1 MRLLRCPVFPQ
12 DDRMTSTP
20 GSGGMPLHTKMLIG
34 FLVGAI
40 AGLAINLLTGH
51 LTVDGVPPAFS
62 GWVEGLIQ
70 YVTEPVG
77 QLFLRLLFM
86 LVVPLVFSAL
96 ILGVV
101 EIGDPRAL
109 GRLGGKTL
117 VWVFG
122 TTLIAVIIGLV
133 VVSILQPG
141 AGIDPALRDAML
153 SDSLAAGATIAEPA
167 KIGLVDMLLNMVP
180 RNPIAAAAAT
190 DLIAV
195 MVFALLFGIAAT
207 VVNSPGTRSF
217 VGAVQGI
224 YDISLKLIDW
234 VIRLAPYAVAAL
246 LFTLTARM
254 GLGLMV
260 QLGWFVLTA
269 VLALALHFFGT
280 FSLLIAVLARRS
292 PLDVFRKSQPALL
305 TAFST
310 SSSAATLPTS
320 LKTAEENLG
329 VPRRVARFVC
339 TLGATVNM
347 NGTALYEGVTV
358 LFLAQLFG
366 VELTLL
372 QQAMILVM
380 CIMGGI
386 GAASVPGGSLPVI
399 ATILVM
405 FGIPPEGIGIILGVD
420 RFLDMCRTTVN
431 IGGDMVG
438 SVVIGRGEADED
450 EDAEPVRGAQQAA

>member
-1 MRLLRCPVFPQ
+1 
-12 DDRMTSTP
+12 MTEVKAP
-20 GSGGMPLHTKMLIG
+20 GRRGLPLHTQMLIG
-34 FLVGAI
+34 FAVGAI
-40 AGLAINLLTGH
+40 LGLVANVYVGAETGW
-51 LTVDGVPPAFS
+51 LQGTI
-62 GWVEGLIQ
+62 E
-70 YVTEPVG
+70 YVTEPIG

-101 EIGDPRAL
+101 EIGDPRSL
-109 GRLGGKTL
+109 GRLGGKAL
-117 VWVFG
+117 LWVLA
-122 TTLIAVIIGLV
+122 TTTSAVTIGLV
-133 VVSILQPG
+133 VTHIMQPG
-141 AGIDPALRDAML
+141 AGIDPALRDAFMA
-153 SDSLAAGATIAEPA
+153 DAGAVVATGNQPLGI
-167 KIGLVDMLLNMVP
+167 VDMLLNMVP
-180 RNPIAAAAAT
+180 RSPVQAAADN

-195 MVFALLFGIAAT
+195 MFFSLMFGVAAT

-217 VGAVQGI
+217 VDTVQGVF
-224 YDISLKLIDW
+224 DISLKLIDW
-234 VIRLAPYAVAAL
+234 VIRTAPYAVAAL

-254 GLGLMV
+254 GLDLMV

-269 VLALALHFFGT
+269 VIALSLQFFGT
-280 FSLLIAVLARRS
+280 FSILLATLAKRN
-292 PLDVFRKSQPALL
+292 PLDVFRRAQPALL

-320 LKTAEENLG
+320 LKVAEHNLG

-366 VELTLL
+366 VDLTLT
-372 QQAMILVM
+372 QQVMILIM
-380 CIMGGI
+380 CLMGGI

-399 ATILVM
+399 AAILVM
-405 FGIPPEGIGIILGVD
+405 FNIPPEGLAIILGVD

-438 SVVIGRGEADED
+438 AVVIGRSEARYDRDEID
-450 EDAEPVRGAQQAA
+450 LDGAEPEPAGPGTA

>member
-1 MRLLRCPVFPQ
+1 
-12 DDRMTSTP
+12 MTPATP
-20 GSGGMPLHTKMLIG
+20 DVRRMPLHTRMLIG
-34 FLVGAI
+34 FIVGASLGLAANVLVGEAAWL
-40 AGLAINLLTGH
+40 AGVIT
-51 LTVDGVPPAFS
+51 
-62 GWVEGLIQ
+62 
-70 YVTEPVG
+70 YVTDPIG

-101 EIGDPRAL
+101 EIGDPRSL

-117 VWVFG
+117 LWVLAS
-122 TTLIAVIIGLV
+122 TTVAVVIGMV
-133 VVSILQPG
+133 VTHLLQPG
-141 AGIDPALRDAML
+141 AGIPDELRDRVMADV
-153 SDSLAAGATIAEPA
+153 SAGGAGVPSGDMP
-167 KIGLVDMLLNMVP
+167 IGFVQMLLNMVP
-180 RNPIAAAAAT
+180 RNPVAAAADT
-190 DLIAV
+190 DLIGV
-195 MVFALLFGIAAT
+195 MFFSLMFGVAAT
-207 VVNSPGTRSF
+207 VLNTAGTRSF
-217 VGAVQGI
+217 VGAVQGV

-269 VLALALHFFGT
+269 VLAMALHFFGT
-280 FSLLIAVLARRS
+280 YSVAIAAIARRS
-292 PLDVFRKSQPALL
+292 PLEVFRKSQPALL

-320 LKTAEENLG
+320 LKVAEENLG

-339 TLGATVNM
+339 TLGSTVNM

-366 VELTLL
+366 VELTLV
-372 QQAMILVM
+372 QQVMILVM

-399 ATILVM
+399 AAILVM

-438 SVVIGRGEADED
+438 SVVIARSEPDDADPGSVQPH
-450 EDAEPVRGAQQAA
+450 PVGVALENG

>member
-1 MRLLRCPVFPQ
+1 MNQ
-12 DDRMTSTP
+12 ETAGT
-20 GSGGMPLHTKMLIG
+20 GMPLHTKMLIG
-34 FLVGAI
+34 FLIGAVLGIAANLFVGEAPW
-40 AGLAINLLTGH
+40 LQ
-51 LTVDGVPPAFS
+51 GVI
-62 GWVEGLIQ
+62 G

-101 EIGDPRAL
+101 EIGDPRSL

-117 VWVFG
+117 LWVFG
-122 TTLIAVIIGLV
+122 TTLIAVVIGLLV
-133 VVSILQPG
+133 TSIIQPG
-141 AGIDPALRDAML
+141 SGIDPALRDRFMA
-153 SDSLAAGATIAEPA
+153 DYADQAGTIATGAMPVSVT
-167 KIGLVDMLLNMVP
+167 GMLLNMVP
-180 RNPIAAAAAT
+180 RSPVASAAAN

-195 MVFALLFGIAAT
+195 MFFSLMFGIAAA

-217 VGAVQGI
+217 VSAVQGV

-254 GLGLMV
+254 GLDLMV

-269 VLALALHFFGT
+269 VLALGIHFFGT
-280 FSLLIAVLARRS
+280 FAILTATLGRRS
-292 PLDVFRKSQPALL
+292 PIDVFRRSQPALL

-320 LKTAEENLG
+320 LKVAEHNLG
-329 VPRRVARFVC
+329 VPRRVGRFVC

-366 VELTLL
+366 VDLTLT

-399 ATILVM
+399 AAILVM
-405 FGIPPEGIGIILGVD
+405 FGIPAEGIAIILGVD

-438 SVVIGRGEADED
+438 SVVIGRSEEKYEHDDLVTDDQGRLHVFHVTG
-450 EDAEPVRGAQQAA
+450 DAPAERPEK

>member
-1 MRLLRCPVFPQ
+1 
-12 DDRMTSTP
+12 
-20 GSGGMPLHTKMLIG
+20 MPLHTRMLIG
-34 FLVGAI
+34 FIVGASLGLAANVLVGEAAWL
-40 AGLAINLLTGH
+40 AGVIT
-51 LTVDGVPPAFS
+51 
-62 GWVEGLIQ
+62 
-70 YVTEPVG
+70 YVTDPIG

-101 EIGDPRAL
+101 EIGDPRSL
-109 GRLGGKTL
+109 GRLGAKTL
-117 VWVFG
+117 AWVFG
-122 TTLIAVIIGLV
+122 STSIAVVIGMV
-133 VVSILQPG
+133 VTHLLQPG
-141 AGIDPALRDAML
+141 AGIPDELRDQVMADVSASGTAIPSGGM
-153 SDSLAAGATIAEPA
+153 P
-167 KIGLVDMLLNMVP
+167 IGFVEMLLNMVP
-180 RNPIAAAAAT
+180 RNPIAAAAST
-190 DLIAV
+190 DLIGV
-195 MVFALLFGIAAT
+195 MFFSLVFGVAAT
-207 VVNSPGTRSF
+207 VLNTAGTRSF
-217 VGAVQGI
+217 VGAVQGV

-269 VLALALHFFGT
+269 VLAMALHFFGT
-280 FSLLIAVLARRS
+280 YSVAIAAIARRS

-320 LKTAEENLG
+320 LKVAEENLG

-339 TLGATVNM
+339 TLGSTVNM

-366 VELTLL
+366 VELTLV
-372 QQAMILVM
+372 QQVMILVM

-438 SVVIGRGEADED
+438 SVVIARSEPDDADPGSVQPH
-450 EDAEPVRGAQQAA
+450 PVGVALENG

>member
-1 MRLLRCPVFPQ
+1 
-12 DDRMTSTP
+12 
-20 GSGGMPLHTKMLIG
+20 MPLHTRMLIG
-34 FLVGAI
+34 FIVGASLGLAANVLVGDAAWLAGVI
-40 AGLAINLLTGH
+40 A
-51 LTVDGVPPAFS
+51 
-62 GWVEGLIQ
+62 
-70 YVTEPVG
+70 YVTDPIG

-101 EIGDPRAL
+101 EIGDPRSL

-117 VWVFG
+117 VWVLASTF
-122 TTLIAVIIGLV
+122 IAVVIGMV
-133 VVSILQPG
+133 VTHLLQPG
-141 AGIDPALRDAML
+141 AGIPDELRDRVMADI
-153 SDSLAAGATIAEPA
+153 SESGAALPTGDMP
-167 KIGLVDMLLNMVP
+167 IGFMQMLLNMVP
-180 RNPIAAAAAT
+180 RNPIAAAANT
-190 DLIAV
+190 DLIGV
-195 MVFALLFGIAAT
+195 MFFSLMFGVAAT
-207 VVNSPGTRSF
+207 VLNTAGTRSF
-217 VGAVQGI
+217 VGAVQGV

-269 VLALALHFFGT
+269 VLAMALHFFGT
-280 FSLLIAVLARRS
+280 YSVAIMAIARRS
-292 PLDVFRKSQPALL
+292 PLDVFRRSQPALL

-320 LKTAEENLG
+320 LKVAEENLG

-339 TLGATVNM
+339 TLGSTVNM

-366 VELTLL
+366 VELTLV

-399 ATILVM
+399 AAILVM
-405 FGIPPEGIGIILGVD
+405 FGIPAEGIGIILGVD
-420 RFLDMCRTTVN
+420 RFLDMCRTAVN

-438 SVVIGRGEADED
+438 SVVIARSEPD
-450 EDAEPVRGAQQAA
+450 DAEPSLGPLRPATAAVGD